1 MNRLIGKKVKKYH
14 LAYRASESSFNIGEF
29 YRKHNLIYDSLKAN
43 MAKNDQ
49 KQELLSLIIAK
60 TEFGKIIGGITALK
74 WDQKPA
80 KYEVDSD
87 EDSHNP

>member
-1 MNRLIGKKVKKYH
+1 
-14 LAYRASESSFNIGEF
+14 
-29 YRKHNLIYDSLKAN
+29 